1 MTAYGA
7 GRGTATKAGPGS
19 VFILHD
25 TKTGEARTKL
35 VIAGDTQLPEEG
47 QTTTTMTGKDAADF
61 LYDELTI
68 TGTSAAGH
76 RGKDIA
82 LVVPAKAAATRRI

>member
-68 TGTSAAGH
+68 TGTSF
-76 RGKDIA
+76 
-82 LVVPAKAAATRRI
+82 TMS